1 MARNVQQ
8 PARKHTLIRK
18 AAADDA
24 EAVQRLYYD
33 YLGTHKEYNPRGML
47 KSIERDSIYVAVAD
61 ESKIIGTLTSAKTF
75 DCIDRGTE
83 PEKGIIFIGG
93 VNSIV
98 VGDKH
103 IFFDNGVTHEIR
115 NLCVDSA
122 YRHQGIAKLLI
133 EQALS
138 ETPTLSY
145 ALVWAPSGKVRA
157 KELWESQGFR
167 SQEILEDIGNAV
179 PWFCEQCAERKNGC
193 SYCECHVYV
202 EDKNLK

>member
-1 MARNVQQ
+1 MAKNAQQ
-8 PARKHTLIRK
+8 PTRKYPLIRK
-18 AAADDA
+18 ATADDA

-47 KSIERDSIYVAVAD
+47 KSIERDSVYVAVVD
-61 ESKIIGTLTSAKTF
+61 KNKIVGALTSVKTF
-75 DCIDRGTE
+75 ECVDRGTE
-83 PEKGIIFIGG
+83 PEKGMIFIGG
-93 VNSIV
+93 VNSIA

-122 YRHQGIAKLLI
+122 YRHQGIATMLL
-133 EQALS
+133 EKALN

-145 ALVWAPSGKVRA
+145 AIVWAPSGELRA
-157 KELWESQGFR
+157 KELWETHGFR
-167 SQEILEDIGNAV
+167 LQEIIKDIGNIV

-193 SYCECHVYV
+193 RYCECHVYV
-202 EDKNLK
+202 EDTI